1 METLR
6 FNSFFTPK
14 SDEYIYVESSF
25 DRKINENIR
34 ENLDRI
40 SSTFGK
46 WGKRFI
52 YIPEF
57 LEKFDTSHVLY
68 NAPRITPMQLNDW
81 EKLKPTAEEVY
92 WNIIGENAPKDI
104 HCLIVG
110 GDKGFSTIDL
120 SGQENAADFC
130 CKYITDLNNV
140 SYSDL
145 SESTDKPTL
154 QANRIT
160 LSAIDEGDII
170 RYSTLKDDVLE
181 VLTETDSADQN
192 FPYEVMKLENEI
204 RERISKMRELGV
216 NELLIKSFCK
226 KLASPAENKPSRVH
240 ITKYGRIFLSDYN
253 DIEIKMTP
261 LVKSVYFLFLRYPNG
276 LFLKD
281 LADHR
286 EELTD
291 FYIRLSNRFDIQK
304 LEESIDSITDSTKN
318 SINEKCSR
326 IREAFISQ
334 IRDEFVFQYYISGER
349 MEPKKILINRELV
362 RDDFGILNTH

>member
-46 WGKRFI
+46 WGKKFI

-57 LEKFDTSHVLY
+57 LEKFDTSHILY
-68 NAPRITPMQLNDW
+68 NAPRITPKQLNDW

-104 HCLIVG
+104 HCLIVWN
-110 GDKGFSTIDL
+110 DEDFSAIDL

-130 CKYITDLNNV
+130 CKYITDLN
-140 SYSDL
+140 DL
-145 SESTDKPTL
+145 SSV
-154 QANRIT
+154 
-160 LSAIDEGDII
+160 
-170 RYSTLKDDVLE
+170 RYSTLSDPKSIIKHSTLTDNGFLE
-181 VLTETDSADQN
+181 ELTDQTADWK

-216 NELLIKSFCK
+216 NELLIK
-226 KLASPAENKPSRVH
+226 
-240 ITKYGRIFLSDYN
+240 
-253 DIEIKMTP
+253 
-261 LVKSVYFLFLRYPNG
+261 
-276 LFLKD
+276 
-281 LADHR
+281 
-286 EELTD
+286 
-291 FYIRLSNRFDIQK
+291 
-304 LEESIDSITDSTKN
+304 
-318 SINEKCSR
+318 
-326 IREAFISQ
+326 
-334 IRDEFVFQYYISGER
+334 
-349 MEPKKILINRELV
+349 
-362 RDDFGILNTH
+362 

>member
-46 WGKRFI
+46 WGKKFI

-57 LEKFDTSHVLY
+57 LEKFDTSHILY
-68 NAPRITPMQLNDW
+68 NAPRITPKQLNDW

-104 HCLIVG
+104 HCLIVWN
-110 GDKGFSTIDL
+110 DEDFSAIDL
-120 SGQENAADFC
+120 SGQKNAADFC
-130 CKYITDLNNV
+130 CKYITDLN
-140 SYSDL
+140 DL
-145 SESTDKPTL
+145 S
-154 QANRIT
+154 
-160 LSAIDEGDII
+160 GV
-170 RYSTLKDDVLE
+170 RYSILSDPESIIKHSTLTDNGFLE
-181 VLTETDSADQN
+181 ELTDQTADWK

-226 KLASPAENKPSRVH
+226 KLALPAENKPSRVH
-240 ITKYGRIFLSDYN
+240 ITKYGRIFLPDYN

-291 FYIRLSNRFDIQK
+291 FYIRLSNRFDMQK

-349 MEPKKILINRELV
+349 MEPKKILLNREFV
-362 RDDFGILNTH
+362 SDDFGILNQI